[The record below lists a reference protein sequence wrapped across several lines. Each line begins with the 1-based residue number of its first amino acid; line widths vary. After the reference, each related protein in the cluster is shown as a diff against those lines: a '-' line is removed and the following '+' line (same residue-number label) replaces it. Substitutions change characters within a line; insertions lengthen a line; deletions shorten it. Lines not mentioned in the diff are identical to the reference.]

1 MTNLNIVIPIERECT
16 ACGIKKPIADFYKDK
31 RVKSGIGTQC
41 KPCMVDKNRR
51 YFTNLPPEA
60 KEMQRARFQ
69 RGEYNRSAMYKKTYG
84 LTLEDV
90 RKMHQNQMGLC
101 GNRGCGI
108 ELDVDAPRMA
118 KNKAVVDHCH
128 TTGKVRGLL
137 CFKCNTSLGLLE
149 DKNVVLGLTE
159 YLQKYDQ
166 KFAFDK
172 GK

>member
-1 MTNLNIVIPIERECT
+1 MQTLNVIVPFEKECT
-16 ACGIKKPIADFYKDK
+16 ACGIKKPLTDFYKEK
-31 RVKSGIGTQC
+31 RIKSGVGSQC
-41 KPCMVDKNRR
+41 KPCIVDKNRR
-51 YFTNLPPEA
+51 YFSSLPKEA
-60 KEMQRARFQ
+60 KEKQRARFK

-84 LTLEDV
+84 ITLDDV
-90 RKMHQNQMGLC
+90 RKMHQDQMGLC
-101 GNRGCGI
+101 ANRGCGKEI
-108 ELDVDAPRMA
+108 DVDVPKAA

-137 CFKCNTSLGLLE
+137 CFKCNTTLGLLE
-149 DKNVVLGLTE
+149 DKNVVLGLAE